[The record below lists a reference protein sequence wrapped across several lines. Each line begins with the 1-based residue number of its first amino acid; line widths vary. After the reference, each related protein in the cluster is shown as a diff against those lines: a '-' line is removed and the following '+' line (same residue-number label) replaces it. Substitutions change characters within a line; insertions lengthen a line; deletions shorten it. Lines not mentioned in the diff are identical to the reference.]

1 MLEVRS
7 PEAGDRGDNDLN
19 MDGMTMQN
27 DDLDMEGLTMDSD
40 GSAAKPAADEETK
53 P

>member
-1 MLEVRS
+1 M
-7 PEAGDRGDNDLN
+7 DN
-19 MDGMTMQN
+19 MTMEN

-40 GSAAKPAADEETK
+40 APSAKPAIDEETK

>member
-1 MLEVRS
+1 MDE
-7 PEAGDRGDNDLN
+7 LN
-19 MDGMTMQN
+19 MDDMTMED

-40 GSAAKPAADEETK
+40 GSDAAPAPDEETK